1 MLFKSTDLKIC
12 ERTFFLKTS
21 LTINTWS
28 QVVTV
33 PVHIF
38 NFNAVQ
44 LQRKFRNQKHL
55 LPKC

>member
-12 ERTFFLKTS
+12 ERTFFKDFFNNKYL
-21 LTINTWS
+21 
-28 QVVTV
+28 VTGGDGACT
-33 PVHIF
+33 HF